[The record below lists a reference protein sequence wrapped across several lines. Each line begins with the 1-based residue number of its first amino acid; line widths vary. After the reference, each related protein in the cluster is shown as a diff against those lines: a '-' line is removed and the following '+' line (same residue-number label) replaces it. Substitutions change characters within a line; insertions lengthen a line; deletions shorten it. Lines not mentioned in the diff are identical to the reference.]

1 MVTGL
6 AAVFFYLFS
15 AVLLWSAVTV
25 IVARNPVHAVLFLI
39 LAFFNGAG
47 LFLLLGAEFLA
58 FILIIVYV
66 GAVAVLFLFVVMML
80 DVDYQLLK
88 RSTMRSARIALLVA
102 LCLLFELLAV
112 FFYKGKFSF
121 INAVNQP
128 IDGSEPVLSNTEAI
142 GRVLYTD
149 YVFSFELAG
158 VVLLLAM
165 VAAIILTLRKRRDV
179 KRQNV
184 AEQVART
191 QEKSIAIKKV
201 AFREGIGG

>member
-1 MVTGL
+1 M
-6 AAVFFYLFS
+6 
-15 AVLLWSAVTV
+15 
-25 IVARNPVHAVLFLI
+25 
-39 LAFFNGAG
+39 
-47 LFLLLGAEFLA
+47 
-58 FILIIVYV
+58 
-66 GAVAVLFLFVVMML
+66 
-80 DVDYQLLK
+80 
-88 RSTMRSARIALLVA
+88 
-102 LCLLFELLAV
+102 
-112 FFYKGKFSF
+112 
-121 INAVNQP
+121 NQP